1 MPSVCLAKHG
11 LLVPWTI
18 ASGWPWARVQ
28 HHISGPRASLVLA
41 VQHTA
46 YRTPDAYRDGSYRT
60 ADGSDRLVTRK
71 HDAPKGEFRYQ
82 CEACQGYNLCEA
94 CWDRWGTAGAGDAF
108 HRPCACL

>member
-1 MPSVCLAKHG
+1 M
-11 LLVPWTI
+11 
-18 ASGWPWARVQ
+18 
-28 HHISGPRASLVLA
+28 
-41 VQHTA
+41 
-46 YRTPDAYRDGSYRT
+46 
-60 ADGSDRLVTRK
+60 TRK